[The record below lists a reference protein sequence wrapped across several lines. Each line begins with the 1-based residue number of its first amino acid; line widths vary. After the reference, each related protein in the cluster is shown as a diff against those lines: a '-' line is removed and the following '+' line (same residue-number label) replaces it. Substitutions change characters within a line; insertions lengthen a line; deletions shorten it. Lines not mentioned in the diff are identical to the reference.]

1 MAFDFD
7 WSAGP
12 LAEGLQCYRGQQFW
26 HAHEHWEDVWRQLDG
41 QEKLFLQA
49 LIQTTAAFHH
59 VQRQNFVGAASLLR
73 NALRKLD
80 PLPDE
85 FGGLAV
91 DALRLSLRTWIEM
104 LDRSFGEAELS
115 MRIPFPNI
123 R

>member
-1 MAFDFD
+1 
-7 WSAGP
+7 
-12 LAEGLQCYRGQQFW
+12 
-26 HAHEHWEDVWRQLDG
+26 LDG

-59 VQRQNFVGAASLLR
+59 VQRQNFVGATSLLR

-85 FGGLAV
+85 FGGIAV

-104 LDRSFGEAELS
+104 LDRSFGQAELS
-115 MRIPFPNI
+115 TRIPFPNI

>member
-1 MAFDFD
+1 
-7 WSAGP
+7 
-12 LAEGLQCYRGQQFW
+12 
-26 HAHEHWEDVWRQLDG
+26 
-41 QEKLFLQA
+41 
-49 LIQTTAAFHH
+49 
-59 VQRQNFVGAASLLR
+59 LR

-85 FGGLAV
+85 FGGIAV

-115 MRIPFPNI
+115 TRIPFPNI